1 MAVPDAMM
9 FCVELYRG
17 CAGCDDVSCRAVP
30 WLAVLGAMMNCVE
43 LYRD

>member
-9 FCVELYRG
+9 YRVELYRG
-17 CAGCDDVSCRAVP
+17 FAGCDDELCGAVP